1 MNATEEKKM
10 KILVVYYSHSG
21 NTRAVA
27 RRIAR
32 NLKADILEVRT
43 VKTYPDD
50 YDVLLGLAKQE
61 VKVGY
66 VPQLYPFRVNLDKYD
81 AVILGTPVWWSSFA
95 PAMKTFMRSLDWT
108 GKKVYPFATNGGT
121 LGHTPSDFRKALKG
135 AEVAPVLSV
144 LFEDRIQQTSENDI
158 KEWLTLIG

>member
-1 MNATEEKKM
+1 M
-10 KILVVYYSHSG
+10 KTLVVYYSLTG

-32 NLKADILEVRT
+32 QLKADVLEVRT

-50 YDVLLGLAKQE
+50 IDVLLGLGQQE
-61 VKVGY
+61 VKTGY
-66 VPQLYPFRVNLDKYD
+66 IPQLQPYRVNLDNYD
-81 AVILGTPVWWSSFA
+81 VVLLGAPVWWSTFA
-95 PAMKTFMRSLDWT
+95 PAMRSFLK
-108 GKKVYPFATNGGT
+108 GKNWAGRKVFPFVTNGGT

-135 AEVAPVLSV
+135 AEVSPILSV
-144 LFEDRIQQTSENDI
+144 EFDEDCTQSTPESEI

>member
-1 MNATEEKKM
+1 M
-10 KILVVYYSHSG
+10 KTLVVYYSLSG

-32 NLKADILEVRT
+32 QLKADVLEVRT

-50 YDVLLGLAKQE
+50 VDVLLGLGKQE
-61 VKVGY
+61 VKTGY
-66 VPQLYPFRVNLDKYD
+66 VPQLQPYRVDLDKYD
-81 AVILGTPVWWSSFA
+81 AVLLGAPVWWSTFA
-95 PAMKTFMRSLDWT
+95 PAMKSFMKGKNWE
-108 GKKVYPFATNGGT
+108 GKKVYPFTTNGGT

-135 AEVAPVLSV
+135 ATVAPILSV
-144 LFEDRIQQTSENDI
+144 RFGEDRTQETPESEI

>member
-1 MNATEEKKM
+1 M
-10 KILVVYYSHSG
+10 KTLVVYYSLTG

-32 NLKADILEVRT
+32 TLKADVLEVRT
-43 VKTYPDD
+43 MKTYPDD
-50 YDVLLGLAKQE
+50 QDVLLGLGQQE
-61 VKVGY
+61 VKTGY
-66 VPQLYPFRVNLDKYD
+66 VPQLHPYRVDLSKYD
-81 AVILGTPVWWSSFA
+81 AVLLGTPVWWSTFA
-95 PAMKTFMRSLDWT
+95 PAMKTFMKSLDWE

-135 AEVAPVLSV
+135 AEVAPILSV
-144 LFEDRIQQTSENDI
+144 QFDERIQTTPESEI